1 MADGAVTFFLEK
13 LNELLTHEVHLL
25 YGVRRDIVWLRDE
38 LGTMRA
44 FLADADKRKSSD
56 SLVKVWVEQVREVVY
71 DAEDILDEFMIRMEG
86 QRDKLRGIKVRIQ
99 EIAERRDKYDIQR
112 KEEGTSS
119 TDAILKGGDP
129 LLAYPFI
136 QEAHIVGI
144 QKDAEVLVRWLTN
157 GHPKIEVIS
166 VVGMG
171 GLGKTTL
178 AKKVFNAEV
187 IKRHFDCRSWV
198 TVSQSF
204 RQGPLMRAILSG
216 MYDDRNELI
225 PTMVDAM
232 DDRRLQATLNFY
244 LREKRC
250 LLVLDDIWSEDVW
263 NGLSVLLPDCDHGSR
278 IVFTTRMSNVA
289 SSVQVESRLHNLQ
302 PLAEEEAWSLFCN
315 RAFRKPDVK
324 KINSELEEVGRL
336 IVKNCEGL
344 PLAIVAMGGLISKR
358 AIEVGEWMKVL
369 KSMNWELANNPSLE
383 RVRSI
388 LSLSYKDLSPNLKY
402 CFLYSCMFPEDYEI
416 KQSLLIRVWM
426 AEGFIAA
433 RQGLAME
440 EVAYEYLKELIE
452 RNLIQTAGLYLA
464 GKFQSCRVH
473 DVVLKLALSISR
485 NEKFGSAL
493 TDLNTQFDDRTR
505 RLSIHNY
512 GETIPFLMSKSNLR
526 TLLTFGLT
534 KLPFSLP
541 SILSNLTVL
550 RVLDLKGIHMDRLP
564 SEIGN
569 LVHLRLETLNA
580 IGCNLESLPREISY
594 LQNLTYLLVSRL
606 KSPILEAIA
615 ALLASGKNVYFE
627 RFVSINTN
635 VGGFTR
641 LRAMK
646 HVRIEGNFIEEI
658 EKLSQLEKLNFQLA
672 NMEDGDKL
680 WASIQKMKSL
690 RSLAILSMD
699 QDKPISIKSM
709 PSAPPHLSQL
719 WIHAA
724 LGKLPQWMC
733 SLKSIKKLSLVS
745 STLTEDPLV
754 ALQSLPNLAELL
766 LSKAYNGKKMGSDG
780 IYGFPKLTHLAFEN
794 LEELEWWGGIQEG
807 CMPLLQNLAISHCK
821 KLTKLDE
828 SFIHLASLHF
838 LHLVDMSDEFI
849 TRLRPNE
856 GEDQYKVQQVKQ
868 IKLFYVNGGQL
879 GCIDLK

>member
-86 QRDKLRGIKVRIQ
+86 QRGFFNKKL
-99 EIAERRDKYDIQR
+99 
-112 KEEGTSS
+112 
-119 TDAILKGGDP
+119 
-129 LLAYPFI
+129 
-136 QEAHIVGI
+136 EAHIVGI
-144 QKDAEVLVRWLTN
+144 QKDAEVLVRSLTN
-157 GHPKIEVIS
+157 GHPKLEVIS

-369 KSMNWELANNPSLE
+369 KSINWELANNPSLE

-541 SILSNLTVL
+541 SILSNLTFL
-550 RVLDLKGIHMDRLP
+550 RVLDLKGIRELP
-564 SEIGN
+564 KSVKN
-569 LVHLRLETLNA
+569 LCRLETLNA

-606 KSPILEAIA
+606 KSPILEGIA

-680 WASIQKMKSL
+680 WASIQKMKHL
-690 RSLAILSMD
+690 RSLAILSMN

-838 LHLVDMSDEFI
+838 LHLGDMSDEFI

-856 GEDQYKVQQVKQ
+856 GEDLYKVQQVKQ